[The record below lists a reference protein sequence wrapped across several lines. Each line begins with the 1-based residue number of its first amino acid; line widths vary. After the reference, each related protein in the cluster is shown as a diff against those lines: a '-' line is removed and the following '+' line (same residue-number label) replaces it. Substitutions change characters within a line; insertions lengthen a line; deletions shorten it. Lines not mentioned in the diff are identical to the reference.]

1 MKLWTII
8 NNKLVIILTMVSSHN
23 LYATTKHFYIHFLF
37 VLSWNTSLFVTISHL
52 LPSKH
57 LILLHSNLIFLES
70 SWIAFAL
77 FILLPMVFML
87 SLTFSMFWLTLPM
100 LGLAYPTHTVINV
113 MLKAIHL
120 PFEALLSC
128 SFLLFHLLS
137 GSTWT
142 SNAPLF

>member
-1 MKLWTII
+1 
-8 NNKLVIILTMVSSHN
+8 
-23 LYATTKHFYIHFLF
+23 
-37 VLSWNTSLFVTISHL
+37 
-52 LPSKH
+52 
-57 LILLHSNLIFLES
+57 
-70 SWIAFAL
+70 
-77 FILLPMVFML
+77 LPMVFML

-100 LGLAYPTHTVINV
+100 LGPAYPTHTVINV

-142 SNAPLF
+142 SNAPSF